1 MCGFLGKVNLSS
13 FDYDEILE
21 NNKNLI
27 CRGPDEKIHIKGN
40 TSEDFKTKNN
50 IYYSFIFNRL
60 SIIDLSRKASQPMYS
75 EKFNTLIMFNGEI
88 YNHQSLR
95 NELEEKGV
103 TFKSSHSDSEV
114 VLNGFSYFGLEYVKK
129 LIGQFSIIFFDFNI
143 QSVSLIRD
151 RVGQKPLFY
160 NYDSEKLIFSS
171 SLKSISNNENIKE
184 INERGLVDYLDYGVV
199 PSPNTIY
206 RDIYKVKPGEIL
218 EFDISNSVHLINK
231 SKYWDISKNSS
242 NNEFSTSKF
251 FDLLDSAVELREIAD
266 VPVAV
271 FSSGGIDS
279 TAIIKNMHVRNSKI
293 NSYSVGYKENK
304 YDESK
309 WFKEVNRKYNNDS
322 TVEYLETL
330 EAKELINESIY
341 SFDEPYSDPSSV
353 PSYLISKKIAE
364 NYKVAISGDGGDE
377 LFGSY
382 QRVYESVFKKFKIK
396 NINNLNYFYP
406 KFLGT
411 GNNIIK
417 HDSDLKKSYSSFLS
431 DKNFLN
437 VINLKSNFTLE
448 S

>member
-160 NYDSEKLIFSS
+160 NYDSEKL
-171 SLKSISNNENIKE
+171 N
-184 INERGLVDYLDYGVV
+184 
-199 PSPNTIY
+199 
-206 RDIYKVKPGEIL
+206 
-218 EFDISNSVHLINK
+218 LIN
-231 SKYWDISKNSS
+231 
-242 NNEFSTSKF
+242 
-251 FDLLDSAVELREIAD
+251 
-266 VPVAV
+266 
-271 FSSGGIDS
+271 
-279 TAIIKNMHVRNSKI
+279 
-293 NSYSVGYKENK
+293 
-304 YDESK
+304 
-309 WFKEVNRKYNNDS
+309 FKV
-322 TVEYLETL
+322 
-330 EAKELINESIY
+330 
-341 SFDEPYSDPSSV
+341 
-353 PSYLISKKIAE
+353 
-364 NYKVAISGDGGDE
+364 
-377 LFGSY
+377 
-382 QRVYESVFKKFKIK
+382 
-396 NINNLNYFYP
+396 
-406 KFLGT
+406 
-411 GNNIIK
+411 
-417 HDSDLKKSYSSFLS
+417 
-431 DKNFLN
+431 
-437 VINLKSNFTLE
+437 
-448 S
+448 